1 MLWLAN
7 TLRLN
12 PGLKLKFSP
21 RGQSMFGRQVRREK
35 IEEDLRTLCR
45 VIVEKEDVWVEKLR
59 AARLVFTTKTNTWA
73 LQFRI
78 PRGTSKISWVH
89 SGTRDREAQAL
100 LLELGLCRLYDG
112 HLARRNRMFTNRC
125 IESTLRTLRPAIYQE
140 GTKQSYEFEA
150 TGVKEEKEEMDK
162 YHL

>member
-1 MLWLAN
+1 MCTRKSAPSCFRSSYPTAGHQDVKVDMLWLAN

-59 AARLVFTTKTNTWA
+59 AARLVFTTKTNTWV
-73 LQFRI
+73 L
-78 PRGTSKISWVH
+78 
-89 SGTRDREAQAL
+89 
-100 LLELGLCRLYDG
+100 
-112 HLARRNRMFTNRC
+112 
-125 IESTLRTLRPAIYQE
+125 
-140 GTKQSYEFEA
+140 
-150 TGVKEEKEEMDK
+150 
-162 YHL
+162 